1 MTDPVTTTG
10 GTVIPMPKTSDP
22 VVLVDETYFAPYSV
36 PDPAQALI
44 AWANKATTSIH
55 IDIYGFT
62 YAPLMDALIAAHQRG
77 VTVNIVC
84 DHSQASGPAEKV
96 QLQRLVD
103 AGIALLVTT
112 SSRGGIDHSKYLI
125 VDAELGPMAPES
137 VVLFG
142 SFNFSQ
148 SALAQDN
155 TLAAR
160 GAAELVA
167 VFLANWQRVYADGV
181 GRHPE
186 WQLKPTGA

>member
-1 MTDPVTTTG
+1 M
-10 GTVIPMPKTSDP
+10 SDP
-22 VVLVDETYFAPYSV
+22 VVLVDETYFAPYSN

-77 VTVNIVC
+77 VKVNIVC
-84 DHSQASGPAEKV
+84 DHSQASGSAEKI

-103 AGIALLVTT
+103 AGIPVLVTT

-125 VDAELGPMAPES
+125 VDAELGAMAPES

-142 SFNFSQ
+142 SFNFSV
-148 SALAQDN
+148 SALSQDN

-160 GAAELVA
+160 GAAELVS
-167 VFLANWQRVYADGV
+167 VFLANWQQVFDDGN
-181 GRHPE
+181 GKHPD
-186 WQLKPTGA
+186 WQIAPSA